1 MYYLFIRKKEKLRSY
16 KDRLETVKQNIE
28 TGKTPVFNEMSSAKT
43 NLIESVPYNIING
56 AFTIIAVFLIDHITL
71 NEMLKI
77 AIVLIINNMCGALA
91 NYIFTAVKHYL
102 RIRLCNRLQIEASE
116 KNIAAM
122 ESLEYQSV

>member
-1 MYYLFIRKKEKLRSY
+1 MYYLFIRNKEKLDMY
-16 KDRLETVKQNIE
+16 KEKLNNVKENIE
-28 TGKTPVFNEMSSAKT
+28 KGRTPVFNEMSCAKT

-56 AFTIIAVFLIDHITL
+56 TFTIIAVFLINHIEL

-91 NYIFTAVKHYL
+91 NYIFTALKHYL
-102 RIRLCNRLQIEASE
+102 RVRLCLHMQIDPSE

-122 ESLEYQSV
+122 ESIEYQSV

>member
-1 MYYLFIRKKEKLRSY
+1 MYYLFIRRQEKLKAY

-28 TGKTPVFNEMSSAKT
+28 NGKTPVFNEMSCAKT
-43 NLIESVPYNIING
+43 NLIESAPYNIING
-56 AFTIIAVFLIDHITL
+56 TFTIIAVFLINHIEL

-102 RIRLCNRLQIEASE
+102 RIRLCKRLQIEADE
-116 KNIAAM
+116 RNIAAM

>member
-1 MYYLFIRKKEKLRSY
+1 MYYLFIRRQEKLKAY
-16 KDRLETVKQNIE
+16 KERLQTVKQNIE
-28 TGKTPVFNEMSSAKT
+28 NGKTPVFNEMSCAKT
-43 NLIESVPYNIING
+43 NLIESAPYNIING
-56 AFTIIAVFLIDHITL
+56 TFTIIAVFLINHIEL

-102 RIRLCNRLQIEASE
+102 RIRLCKRLQIEADE
-116 KNIAAM
+116 RNIAAM

>member
-1 MYYLFIRKKEKLRSY
+1 MYYLFIRRQEKLKAY

-28 TGKTPVFNEMSSAKT
+28 NGKTPVFNEMSCAKT
-43 NLIESVPYNIING
+43 NLIESAPYNIING
-56 AFTIIAVFLIDHITL
+56 TFTIIAVFLINHIEL

-77 AIVLIINNMCGALA
+77 AIVLIINNMCGAPA

-102 RIRLCNRLQIEASE
+102 RIRLCKRLQIEADE
-116 KNIAAM
+116 RNIAAM

>member
-1 MYYLFIRKKEKLRSY
+1 MYYLFIRKKEKLRAY

-43 NLIESVPYNIING
+43 NLIESIPYNIING
-56 AFTIIAVFLIDHITL
+56 AFTIIAVFLIDYIAL

-91 NYIFTAVKHYL
+91 NYIFTAIKHYL
-102 RIRLCNRLQIEASE
+102 RMRLCKRLQIEANE
-116 KNIAAM
+116 RNIAAM

>member
-1 MYYLFIRKKEKLRSY
+1 MYYLFIREKEKLRMY
-16 KDRLETVKQNIE
+16 KEQLETVKQNIE
-28 TGKTPVFNEMSSAKT
+28 TGKTPVFNERSCAKT

-56 AFTIIAVFLIDHITL
+56 TFTIIAVFLINHITL

-91 NYIFTAVKHYL
+91 NYIFTAIKHYL
-102 RIRLCNRLQIEASE
+102 RMRLCTRLQIEADE
-116 KNIAAM
+116 RNIAAM

>member
-1 MYYLFIRKKEKLRSY
+1 MYYLFIREKEKLRMY
-16 KDRLETVKQNIE
+16 KEQLETVKQNIE
-28 TGKTPVFNEMSSAKT
+28 TGKTPVFNEMRCAKT
-43 NLIESVPYNIING
+43 NLIESAPYNIING
-56 AFTIIAVFLIDHITL
+56 TFTIIAVFLINHITL

-102 RIRLCNRLQIEASE
+102 RIRLCKRLQIEANE
-116 KNIAAM
+116 RNIAAM

>member
-1 MYYLFIRKKEKLRSY
+1 MYYLFIRKKENLKAY
-16 KDRLETVKQNIE
+16 KKRLETVKRNIANG
-28 TGKTPVFNEMSSAKT
+28 TTPVFNEMSSART
-43 NLIESVPYNIING
+43 ALFESAPYNIIKG
-56 AFTIIAVFLIDHITL
+56 TFTIGAVFLIDHIAL

-91 NYIFTAVKHYL
+91 TYVFTVVKHYL
-102 RIRLCNRLQIEASE
+102 RIRLCKRLKIEANE

>member
-1 MYYLFIRKKEKLRSY
+1 MYYLFIREKEKLRMY
-16 KDRLETVKQNIE
+16 KEQLETVKQNIE
-28 TGKTPVFNEMSSAKT
+28 TGKTPVFNEMSCAKT
-43 NLIESVPYNIING
+43 NLVESVPYNIING
-56 AFTIIAVFLIDHITL
+56 TFTIIAVFLINHITL

-102 RIRLCNRLQIEASE
+102 RIRLCMRLQIEADE
-116 KNIAAM
+116 RNIAAM

>member
-1 MYYLFIRKKEKLRSY
+1 MYYLFIRRQEKLKAY

-28 TGKTPVFNEMSSAKT
+28 SGKTPVFNEMSRAKT
-43 NLIESVPYNIING
+43 NLIESAPYNIING
-56 AFTIIAVFLIDHITL
+56 TFTIIAVFLINHIEL

-102 RIRLCNRLQIEASE
+102 RIRLCKRLQIEAE
-116 KNIAAM
+116 ERNRAAM

>member
-1 MYYLFIRKKEKLRSY
+1 MYYLFIRKKEKLTAY
-16 KDRLETVKQNIE
+16 KEQLETVKQNIE
-28 TGKTPVFNEMSSAKT
+28 IGKTPVFNEMRCAKT

-56 AFTIIAVFLIDHITL
+56 IFTIVAVFLVNHIAL

-91 NYIFTAVKHYL
+91 NYIFTAAKHCL
-102 RIRLCNRLQIEASE
+102 RVHLCQRLQIEPNE

-122 ESLEYQSV
+122 ESMEYQSV